1 MEYFLA
7 FYLGA
12 MFGSY
17 FNVIKIRGLKNSC
30 YGRSVCTDCGN
41 QLKWYHNIPIFSFI
55 FLKGRCGFCDSKIKK
70 QYIIFEFAVGFV
82 FLIITALYFNFLL
95 YL

>member
-1 MEYFLA
+1 MEYFIS

-17 FNVIKIRGLKNSC
+17 FNVIKIRGFKKSC

-41 QLKWYHNIPIFSFI
+41 QLKWYHNIPIFSFL
-55 FLKGRCGFCDSKIKK
+55 FLKGKCGFCGSKIKK
-70 QYIIFEFAVGFV
+70 QYIVFEFVVGFIFSLV
-82 FLIITALYFNFLL
+82 LFFYLKLIL
-95 YL
+95 